1 MSNPRTVTANF
12 KFNGKWLGKSLKD
25 YLQSVTYT
33 DVASGQSDQLD
44 IVLQNIGGK
53 KIGKNKMYLESV
65 SETWDEIWN
74 KGELA
79 RATLSLTFSEYA

>member
-1 MSNPRTVTANF
+1 MSNPRRVTANF

-44 IVLQNIGGK
+44 IVMQNIK
-53 KIGKNKMYLESV
+53 MEWLGKNYVCQLGRH
-65 SETWDEIWN
+65 T
-74 KGELA
+74 G
-79 RATLSLTFSEYA
+79 